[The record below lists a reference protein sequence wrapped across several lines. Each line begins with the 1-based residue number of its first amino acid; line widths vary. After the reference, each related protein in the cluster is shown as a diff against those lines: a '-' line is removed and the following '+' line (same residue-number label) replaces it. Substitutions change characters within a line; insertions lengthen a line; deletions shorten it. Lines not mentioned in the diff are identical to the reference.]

1 MNVLAL
7 FDGHSGGQI
16 ALEVAGI
23 PCAKYIASEIDKYAR
38 KVAETIYPKT
48 ISMGDV
54 TKWREWNIDWASI
67 DLLMGGSPC
76 QGFSMAGK
84 QAGTTAILNGEK
96 VIVDSREKYLE
107 LKEQGA
113 EFLSQ
118 SYLFWE
124 YILCLDHVK
133 KQNPDVLFFLENVK
147 MKKEFLSLIT
157 NAIGVEPVFINSALV
172 SAQNRQRYYWCN
184 WEVSQPEDRGI
195 VLADILESDG
205 AGVIKSH
212 GEFKPKNE
220 KSQCI
225 DANYHKGPD
234 NHGQRTMIANPAAI
248 VGRKLDEN
256 GKRNDSLPIK
266 QTQCLEVHDHGKS
279 RCLSTVQKDT
289 VVSNLPAG
297 WYPLDAELPPYKEWI
312 KKTGEHGGSK
322 REYQSLIIQKGRGNN
337 PGGLRALDG
346 KAPALTS
353 NSYEHNNHVVSGI
366 EIRTRGTEEIGIKGK
381 SYAITASA
389 GTGGKALVGTK
400 ENYRKL
406 TPRECGRLQT
416 IPEPI
421 LENIL
426 NSGVSNTQLY
436 KMFGNGWTIEVI
448 AHIFKQMPIKHTTP
462 EKITVE
468 SLKMSNDLWSTP
480 PEVFNALDME
490 FGFGFDVCAE
500 HETAKCADY
509 WTIEDD
515 ALSKDWAEDAKSRI
529 PGAGLI
535 EMGALWCNPPY
546 SKITPWVE
554 KAIEAQRNG
563 RITVMLVMC
572 DPSVKWF
579 SLAAQFASEIR
590 FVTEGRLA
598 FLKNGKPVNHII

>member
-1 MNVLAL
+1 MIALAL

-23 PCAKYIASEIDKYAR
+23 PCSKYIASEIDKYAR
-38 KVAETIYPKT
+38 KVTETIYPET

-54 TKWREWNIDWASI
+54 TKWREWDIDWASI

-184 WEVSQPEDRGI
+184 WEVTQPEDRGI
-195 VLADILESDG
+195 MLADILESDY
-205 AGVIKSH
+205 ADRDKSH
-212 GEFKPKNE
+212 
-220 KSQCI
+220 CL
-225 DANYHKGPD
+225 DANYFKGG
-234 NHGQRTMIANPAAI
+234 N
-248 VGRKLDEN
+248 L
-256 GKRNDSLPIK
+256 
-266 QTQCLEVHDHGKS
+266 KS
-279 RCLSTVQKDT
+279 YFEKNRRQLVFI
-289 VVSNLPAG
+289 N
-297 WYPLDAELPPYKEWI
+297 
-312 KKTGEHGGSK
+312 
-322 REYQSLIIQKGRGNN
+322 QKGRGNN
-337 PGGLRALDG
+337 RGGLRALDG

-353 NSYEHNNHVVSGI
+353 NSYEHNNHVVSGV
-366 EIRTRGTEEIGIKGK
+366 ELHTRGIQEMKAAGK
-381 SYAITASA
+381 SYALTAGA
-389 GTGGKALVGTK
+389 MKGGKALVGTK

-448 AHIFKQMPIKHTTP
+448 AHIFKQMPIKQTTP

-468 SLKMSNDLWSTP
+468 PLKMSNDLWSTP

-490 FGFGFDVCAE
+490 FKFDFDVCAE
-500 HETAKCADY
+500 NQTAQCLDY

-515 ALSKDWAEDAKSRI
+515 ALSKNWAV
-529 PGAGLI
+529 AGSVF
-535 EMGALWCNPPY
+535 ENRMGSYLWCNPPY
-546 SKITPWVE
+546 SKILPWVI
-554 KAIEAQRNG
+554 KAIEAQAAG
-563 RITVMLVMC
+563 RGTVMLVMC

-598 FLKNGKPVNHII
+598 FLKNGKPQSGNNKGSAIFVFDPHRIGAGHVSFVTRETLLSKGKVNALEVAA

>member
-23 PCAKYIASEIDKYAR
+23 PCSKYIASEINKYAR
-38 KVAETIYPKT
+38 KVTETIYPET

-54 TKWREWNIDWASI
+54 TKWREWDIDWASI

-184 WEVSQPEDRGI
+184 WKVTQPEDRGI
-195 VLADILESDG
+195 MLADILESDY
-205 AGVIKSH
+205 ADRDKSH
-212 GEFKPKNE
+212 
-220 KSQCI
+220 CL
-225 DANYHKGPD
+225 DANYFKGG
-234 NHGQRTMIANPAAI
+234 N
-248 VGRKLDEN
+248 L
-256 GKRNDSLPIK
+256 
-266 QTQCLEVHDHGKS
+266 KS
-279 RCLSTVQKDT
+279 YFEKNRRQLVFI
-289 VVSNLPAG
+289 N
-297 WYPLDAELPPYKEWI
+297 
-312 KKTGEHGGSK
+312 
-322 REYQSLIIQKGRGNN
+322 QKGRGNN

-366 EIRTRGTEEIGIKGK
+366 ELHTRGIQEMKATGK
-381 SYAITASA
+381 SYALTAGA
-389 GTGGKALVGTK
+389 IKGGKALVGTK

-448 AHIFKQMPIKHTTP
+448 AHIFKQMPIKQTTP

-468 SLKMSNDLWSTP
+468 PLKMSNDLWSTP

-490 FGFGFDVCAE
+490 FKFDFDVCAE
-500 HETAKCADY
+500 NQTAQCLDY

-515 ALSKDWAEDAKSRI
+515 ALSKNWAV
-529 PGAGLI
+529 AGSVF
-535 EMGALWCNPPY
+535 ENRMGSYLWCNPPY
-546 SKITPWVE
+546 SKILPWVV
-554 KAIEAQRNG
+554 KAIEAQAAG
-563 RITVMLVMC
+563 RGTVMLVMC

-598 FLKNGKPVNHII
+598 FLKNGKPQSGNNKGSAIFVFDPHRIGAGHVSFVTRETLLSKGKVNALEVAA

>member
-23 PCAKYIASEIDKYAR
+23 PCSKYIASEIDKYAR
-38 KVAETIYPKT
+38 KVTETIYPET

-107 LKEQGA
+107 LKELGA

-133 KQNPDVLFFLENVK
+133 KQNPNVLFFLENVK

-184 WEVSQPEDRGI
+184 WEVTQIEDRGI
-195 VLADILESDG
+195 MLTDILESDY
-205 AGVIKSH
+205 ADRDKSH
-212 GEFKPKNE
+212 
-220 KSQCI
+220 CL
-225 DANYHKGPD
+225 DANYFKGG
-234 NHGQRTMIANPAAI
+234 N
-248 VGRKLDEN
+248 L
-256 GKRNDSLPIK
+256 
-266 QTQCLEVHDHGKS
+266 KS
-279 RCLSTVQKDT
+279 YFEKNRRQLVFI
-289 VVSNLPAG
+289 N
-297 WYPLDAELPPYKEWI
+297 
-312 KKTGEHGGSK
+312 
-322 REYQSLIIQKGRGNN
+322 QKGRGNN

-353 NSYEHNNHVVSGI
+353 NSYEHNNHVVSGV
-366 EIRTRGTEEIGIKGK
+366 EIRSRGTEEMGVKGK

-389 GTGGKALVGTK
+389 GAGGKALVGTK

-448 AHIFKQMPIKHTTP
+448 AHFFKQMPIKQTTP

-468 SLKMSNDLWSTP
+468 PLKMSNDLWSTP

-500 HETAKCADY
+500 HETAKCAYY

-515 ALSKDWAEDAKSRI
+515 TLSKDWAEDAKSQI

-535 EMGALWCNPPY
+535 EIGAIWCNPPY

-579 SLAAQFASEIR
+579 SLAQQYVSETR
-590 FVTEGRLA
+590 FVTDGRLA
-598 FLKNGKPVNHII
+598 FLKNGVPQKGNNKGSVIFVFDPHRVSAGHVSFVTREALMAKGQINKLEVAA